1 MSTFDANNAQNLGE
15 VRGLLRGE
23 YHALTLPPRPDRE
36 AVRIEI
42 AYSQR

>member
-15 VRGLLRGE
+15 VRGLLRRG
-23 YHALTLPPRPDRE
+23 YHTLTLPPRPDRE

-42 AYSQR
+42 AHSHR